1 MPKADSLR
9 LRGFARPQRRI
20 FFSLAKTQRPTR
32 RGGRKGIERSFT
44 ILSPAYR
51 RQVSWLSPAYLPRR
65 TGSLRLSGFASPQR
79 RIFFSLAKTQ
89 RPTRRGGRK
98 GIERSFT
105 ILSPA
110 YPPRRTWLSH
120 LAADVLGTL
129 PGTTTSFYL
138 SFNTCPTRIRSLLRL
153 FNLFSVETL
162 TPYFAAISESV
173 SPRFTL

>member
-1 MPKADSLR
+1 MVFFARKACRRQTLC
-9 LRGFARPQRRI
+9 GFARPPRRI

-44 ILSPAYR
+44 ILSLLGSRLPICRDGQALCALAALQPVPQNCGAPYFFF
-51 RQVSWLSPAYLPRR
+51 LS
-65 TGSLRLSGFASPQR
+65 
-79 RIFFSLAKTQ
+79 KTQ
-89 RPTRRGGRK
+89 RRK
-98 GIERSFT
+98 GIDRSFT
-105 ILSPA
+105 FLSPA

-129 PGTTTSFYL
+129 YLVPGTTTFFYL